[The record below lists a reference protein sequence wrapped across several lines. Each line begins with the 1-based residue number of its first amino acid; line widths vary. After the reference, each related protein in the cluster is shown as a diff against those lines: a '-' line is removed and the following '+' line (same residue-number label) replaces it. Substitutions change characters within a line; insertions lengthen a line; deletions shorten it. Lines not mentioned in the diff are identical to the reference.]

1 MRVTKQT
8 LGNMTRKSILY
19 LDQNFL
25 SSVHRGGIENEW
37 ATALMAK
44 VTRALDLQLLAIPYS
59 STHISEADLNGDYRD
74 ALVQFI
80 QGVSRGH
87 QFEPYYRVEE
97 TQIVKAFQCF
107 LDDAP
112 PEYQKEESDALS
124 PSVHDWDGDY
134 FVSVFSASR
143 NADRSSL
150 LKQRAV
156 EELLQVLPQWAKKG
170 RTFQE
175 DMSLEISDTARLLI
189 DSYAEKTAA
198 LMIGDFSVLINA
210 PISASVG
217 ERLWLA
223 VQTRKVD
230 PKKIGAFLRSHHF
243 AEVPTVQLSARLF
256 SAYKERIRLAKTP
269 PDPRSN
275 KTREKL
281 SGFFY
286 DIQHAATYAPYCN
299 AYFTDNAMAK
309 LMKDKRVNVES
320 DFGCRVFSVDSK
332 KDLVAWLEALEG
344 QMTPEHVKDLSWAYP
359 KRYAFHRDEDRARSH
374 PQDTSTERKR

>member
-1 MRVTKQT
+1 MRVTKQM
-8 LGNMTRKSILY
+8 LGNQTGKRILY

-44 VTRALDLQLLAIPYS
+44 VTRVLDLQLLAIPYS
-59 STHISEADLNGDYRD
+59 STHIDEADLNGDYRN

-112 PEYQKEESDALS
+112 PVYQKEERDALS

-134 FVSVFSASR
+134 SVSVFSAAR
-143 NADRSSL
+143 DAGRRSL
-150 LKQRAV
+150 FKQRAV
-156 EELLQVLPQWAKKG
+156 DELLQALPQWAKKG
-170 RTFQE
+170 RTFQQ
-175 DMSLEISDTARLLI
+175 DMDLEISDAARLLI
-189 DSYAEKTAA
+189 DSYADKAA
-198 LMIGDFSVLINA
+198 RLMMGDFSVLINA
-210 PISASVG
+210 PISASIG
-217 ERLWLA
+217 EGLWLV
-223 VQTRKVD
+223 VQARKVD
-230 PKKIGAFLRSHHF
+230 PKKIGAFLRSQHF

-269 PDPRSN
+269 PDPTSN

-286 DIQHAATYAPYCN
+286 DIQHAATYAPYCD

-309 LMKDKRVNVES
+309 LMKDKRVNVEA

-332 KDLVAWLEALEG
+332 KDFVAWLEALEA
-344 QMTPEHVKDLSWAYP
+344 QMTPEHAKDLSWAYP
-359 KRYAFHRDEDRARSH
+359 KRFPFHSD
-374 PQDTSTERKR
+374 

>member
-1 MRVTKQT
+1 MRVTKQM
-8 LGNMTRKSILY
+8 LGNQTDKSILY

-37 ATALMAK
+37 ATTLMAR
-44 VTRALDLQLLAIPYS
+44 VSRVLDLQLLAIPYS
-59 STHISEADLNGDYRD
+59 STHINEADLNGDYRN

-112 PEYQKEESDALS
+112 PVYQREEHDALS

-134 FVSVFSASR
+134 SVSVFSAAR
-143 NADRSSL
+143 DANRRSL
-150 LKQRAV
+150 FKQRAV
-156 EELLQVLPQWAKKG
+156 DELLQALPQWAKKG
-170 RTFQE
+170 RTFQQ
-175 DMSLEISDTARLLI
+175 DMDLEISDAARLLI
-189 DSYAEKTAA
+189 DSYADKAA
-198 LMIGDFSVLINA
+198 RLMMGDLSVLINA
-210 PISASVG
+210 PISASIG
-217 ERLWLA
+217 EGLWLV
-223 VQTRKVD
+223 VQAKKVD
-230 PKKIGAFLRSHHF
+230 PKNIGAFLRSQHF

-269 PDPRSN
+269 PDPTSN

-286 DIQHAATYAPYCN
+286 DIQHAATYAPYCA

-309 LMKDKRVNVES
+309 LMKDKRVNVEA
-320 DFGCRVFSVDSK
+320 DFDCRVFSVESK
-332 KDLVAWLEALEG
+332 EDFVAWLEALES
-344 QMTPEHVKDLSWAYP
+344 QMTPEHAKDLSWAYP
-359 KRYAFHRDEDRARSH
+359 KRFPYHRD
-374 PQDTSTERKR
+374 